1 MNINFSKIPLKCTHI
16 KIDIGLSY
24 NAWHS
29 EIWLDKEDDL
39 VVIGIEPEPNSIEC
53 IKTGIIDRN
62 KIGKLTTGKPFNTKY
77 IEDNRFILLP
87 YAIDNVDKLVTKKMY
102 IEDGDVGTSSLYEFN
117 NSTTNF
123 SVREIVDVKVINLK
137 MLFDIFPWD
146 KFQYI
151 DYIKVDTQG
160 ADLNVLKSAGNYLK
174 DKVVYVTVEAD
185 GHQYKDSAAFLN
197 EGTVFFPKHFI
208 IDRYQNGIYFNFK

>member
-1 MNINFSKIPLKCTHI
+1 ML
-16 KIDIGLSY
+16 
-24 NAWHS
+24 
-29 EIWLDKEDDL
+29 
-39 VVIGIEPEPNSIEC
+39 
-53 IKTGIIDRN
+53 
-62 KIGKLTTGKPFNTKY
+62 
-77 IEDNRFILLP
+77 
-87 YAIDNVDKLVTKKMY
+87 
-102 IEDGDVGTSSLYEFN
+102 
-117 NSTTNF
+117 
-123 SVREIVDVKVINLK
+123 KVINLK

-197 EGTVFFPKHFI
+197 EGTVFFPKTFHHRPLPKWYIF
-208 IDRYQNGIYFNFK
+208 